1 MKLALQEWL
10 THSMGRPGGDIL
22 AVQTLRNAIMAASV
36 LASAAMVALM
46 GILATAHLHAHFFA
60 ATAALTLAASAAVA
74 IAAIVWLSRVGFAF
88 QLTSARHDELALSML
103 RALQAI
109 ACSGLLL
116 SLALVVAGLSLLA

>member
-10 THSMGRPGGDIL
+10 AQSISRPGGDIL

-46 GILATAHLHAHFFA
+46 GILATAHLHSQVFA
-60 ATAALTLAASAAVA
+60 VVAALALAASSAAA
-74 IAAIVWLSRVGFAF
+74 IAAIVWLSRAGFAF
-88 QLTSARHDELALSML
+88 QLTRARHDELALSLM
-103 RALQAI
+103 RALHAI

-116 SLALVVAGLSLLA
+116 SLALLVAGLSPIA